1 MGFLVSAPIHMSNK
15 TNIFWSCFK
24 QALKDNKK
32 NRDGKQ
38 RVLSIIANDFTYQEL
53 QTNLNVSDY
62 EKTDNIFVDITNI
75 LKINISI
82 ELKVGEHTISESR
95 KHANMCG
102 YGAPPLSKP
111 VITRSKL
118 NDEQLKQ
125 FDLFFSDKE
134 NVNMSSYKTEAKTGL
149 PVLYLQDSKSSLW
162 EKFHEKYPDGMQRT
176 AFMNRLHGS
185 RYIFKENMGG
195 LCSICN
201 EYGYQIFSEIED
213 FMKKNIENI
222 YLQVLHRISIKYTV
236 YLLFM
241 LCL

>member
-32 NRDGKQ
+32 NQDGKR

-62 EKTDNIFVDITNI
+62 GKTDNIFIDITNI
-75 LKINISI
+75 LKINVSI

-134 NVNMSSYKTEAKTGL
+134 NVNTKQRLKQDYLCYIYKIL
-149 PVLYLQDSKSSLW
+149 RVLYGKN
-162 EKFHEKYPDGMQRT
+162 
-176 AFMNRLHGS
+176 FMKN
-185 RYIFKENMGG
+185 IQME
-195 LCSICN
+195 CSI
-201 EYGYQIFSEIED
+201 
-213 FMKKNIENI
+213 
-222 YLQVLHRISIKYTV
+222 LH
-236 YLLFM
+236 L
-241 LCL
+241 